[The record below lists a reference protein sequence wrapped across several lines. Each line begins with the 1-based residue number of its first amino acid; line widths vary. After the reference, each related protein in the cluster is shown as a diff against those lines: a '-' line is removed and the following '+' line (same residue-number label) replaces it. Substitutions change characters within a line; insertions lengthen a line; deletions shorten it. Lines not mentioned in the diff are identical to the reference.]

1 MTVDPTDPETLAELA
16 RENGATGTT
25 GTTGLDEETPEA
37 DAAEQHTELRQQSDD
52 PPSRI
57 DPTTA
62 NEADAV
68 EQARVVALDEDDYR
82 DGA

>member
-16 RENGATGTT
+16 RENGAAGTAVP
-25 GTTGLDEETPEA
+25 GEETPEA
-37 DAAEQHTELRQQSDD
+37 DAAEQHAELRQQSDD
-52 PPSRI
+52 PLPRI
-57 DPTTA
+57 DPAAA

-82 DGA
+82 DGE